1 MFGVQSQQSSD
12 LTSPESVQRGQ
23 EVYDRIASG
32 QCTDVEKELNEA
44 YGRNG

>member
-1 MFGVQSQQSSD
+1 MFGVQSQQPVD

-32 QCTDVEKELNEA
+32 QCTDVENELNDA